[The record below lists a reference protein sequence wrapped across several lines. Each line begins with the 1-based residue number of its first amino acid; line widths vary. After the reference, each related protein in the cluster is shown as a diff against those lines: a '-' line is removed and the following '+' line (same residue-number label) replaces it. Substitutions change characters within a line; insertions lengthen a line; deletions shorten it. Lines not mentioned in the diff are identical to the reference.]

1 MQRVLNIAVTF
12 TLALT
17 AGASSAQPASTSYP
31 ERPIRLVVPFQSG
44 GSYDPVA
51 RVVAHYIGE
60 QMKQQIVTDNRGG
73 ASGQLGGE
81 IIARGNPD
89 GYTVGI
95 LGNNHTITAALKT
108 HMPFDVLKDFVP
120 LTRVGVVDNAVVV
133 HPSVPAKS
141 LKEFIVLVK
150 AHPGKYNYGSGGA
163 AGTTHF
169 AGELFNSLAGTKVTH
184 VPYKSGGP
192 AVVAL
197 VGGETQM
204 MVLNMINA
212 DPHIKAGRIRGL
224 AMASKV
230 RHPLQPDLPTAAEAG
245 LPGLEMTQWY
255 GLVTPLGVPKPIVA
269 RWLSEIK
276 RMVDNPEVVKRLAS
290 QGVTAYSETPEQFL
304 AFMKADIDMNRKI
317 AKAANIK
324 AE

>member
-1 MQRVLNIAVTF
+1 MRRWV
-12 TLALT
+12 T
-17 AGASSAQPASTSYP
+17 AGAVLSIGLAASGSFAQIYP
-31 ERPIRLVVPFQSG
+31 DRPIRLVVPFAAG

-51 RVVAHYIGE
+51 RVVAHYLGE
-60 QMKQQIVTDNRGG
+60 AMKQQIVTDNRGG

-81 IIARGNPD
+81 ILARASPD
-89 GYTVGI
+89 GYTAGI

-108 HMPFDVLKDFVP
+108 GLPFDVLKDFEP
-120 LTRVGVVDNAVVV
+120 LMRVGVVDNALVV

-141 LKEFIVLVK
+141 LKELIALFK
-150 AHPGKYNYGSGGA
+150 ANPGKYNFGSGGA

-192 AVVAL
+192 ATVAL
-197 VGGETQM
+197 VANEVQM

-212 DPHIKAGRIRGL
+212 DPHIKAGRVRGL

-255 GLVTPLGVPKPIVA
+255 GLATPKGVPKPILA
-269 RWLSEIK
+269 RWLSETK
-276 RMVDNPEVVKRLAS
+276 RMVDTPEVIKRLAS
-290 QGVTAYSETPEQFL
+290 QGVTAYSETPAEFL
-304 AFMKADIDMNRKI
+304 AFMKSDIESNRKI

-324 AE
+324 AD

>member
-1 MQRVLNIAVTF
+1 MQRWVNSGVALWVA
-12 TLALT
+12 LA
-17 AGASSAQPASTSYP
+17 AGGSLAQAYP
-31 ERPIRLVVPFQSG
+31 DRPIRLVVPFAAG

-51 RVVAHYIGE
+51 RVVAHYMGE

-73 ASGQLGGE
+73 ASAQLGGE
-81 IIARGNPD
+81 IIARATPD

-108 HMPFDVLKDFVP
+108 GLPFDVLKDFVP
-120 LTRVGVVDNAVVV
+120 LMRVGVVDNALVV

-141 LKEFIVLVK
+141 LKELIALFK
-150 AHPGKYNYGSGGA
+150 ANPGKYNFGSGGA

-192 AVVAL
+192 ATVAL
-197 VGGETQM
+197 VAGETQM

-212 DPHIKAGRIRGL
+212 DPHIKSGRVRGL

-255 GLVTPLGVPKPIVA
+255 GLATPNGVPKPIIA
-269 RWLSEIK
+269 RWLTEIK
-276 RMVDNPEVVKRLAS
+276 RMVETPEVIKRLAS
-290 QGVTAYSETPEQFL
+290 QGVTAYSETPAEFL
-304 AFMKADIDMNRKI
+304 AFMKSDIETNRKI

-324 AE
+324 AD

>member
-1 MQRVLNIAVTF
+1 MRRWV
-12 TLALT
+12 T
-17 AGASSAQPASTSYP
+17 AGAVLSIGLAASGSFAQIYP
-31 ERPIRLVVPFQSG
+31 DRPIRLVVPFAAG

-51 RVVAHYIGE
+51 RVVAHYLGE
-60 QMKQQIVTDNRGG
+60 AMKQQIVTDNRGG

-81 IIARGNPD
+81 ILARASPD

-108 HMPFDVLKDFVP
+108 GLPFDVLKDFEP
-120 LTRVGVVDNAVVV
+120 LMRVGVVDNALVV

-141 LKEFIVLVK
+141 LKELIALFK
-150 AHPGKYNYGSGGA
+150 ANPGKYNFGSGGA

-192 AVVAL
+192 ATVAL
-197 VGGETQM
+197 VANEVQM

-212 DPHIKAGRIRGL
+212 DPHIKAGRVRGL

-255 GLVTPLGVPKPIVA
+255 GLATPKGVPKPILA
-269 RWLSEIK
+269 RWLSETK
-276 RMVDNPEVVKRLAS
+276 RMVDTPEVIKRLAS
-290 QGVTAYSETPEQFL
+290 QGVTAYSETLAEFL
-304 AFMKADIDMNRKI
+304 AFMKSDIESNRKI

-324 AE
+324 AD

>member
-1 MQRVLNIAVTF
+1 MKAYSLAVMGACAACTSAAVL
-12 TLALT
+12 
-17 AGASSAQPASTSYP
+17 AQAYPA
-31 ERPIRLVVPFQSG
+31 RPIRLVVPFAAG

-81 IIARGNPD
+81 ILARGNPD

-95 LGNNHTITAALKT
+95 LGNNHTITAALKSNL
-108 HMPFDVLKDFVP
+108 PFDVLKDFT
-120 LTRVGVVDNAVVV
+120 LLMRVGVVDNAVVV

-141 LKEFIVLVK
+141 LKEFVALAK
-150 AHPGKYNYGSGGA
+150 AAPGKYRFGSGGA

-169 AGELFNSLAGTKVTH
+169 AGELFNSLAGTQVTH

-192 AVVAL
+192 ATVAL
-197 VGGETQM
+197 VAGETHM

-212 DPHIKAGRIRGL
+212 DPHMKSGRLRGL
-224 AMASKV
+224 AMAAKN
-230 RHPLQPDLPTAAEAG
+230 RHPLHPDLPTSAEAG

-255 GLVTPLGVPKPIVA
+255 AMATPVGVPKPIVA
-269 RWLSEIK
+269 RWLVELK

-290 QGVTAYSETPEQFL
+290 QGVTAFSETPEQLL
-304 AFMKADIDMNRKI
+304 AFLRADIEMNRKI
-317 AKAANIK
+317 AKAANIR
-324 AE
+324 AD

>member
-1 MQRVLNIAVTF
+1 MQRILNVAAATL
-12 TLALT
+12 LALT
-17 AGASSAQPASTSYP
+17 AGASYAQTASVAYP
-31 ERPIRLVVPFQSG
+31 DRPIRLVVPFQSG

-60 QMKQQIVTDNRGG
+60 SMKQQIVTDNRGG

-108 HMPFDVLKDFVP
+108 NMPFDVLKDFVP
-120 LTRVGVVDNAVVV
+120 LMRVGVVDNAVVV

-150 AHPGKYNYGSGGA
+150 ANPGKYNYGSGGA

-169 AGELFNSLAGTKVTH
+169 AGELFNSLAGSKVTH

-197 VGGETQM
+197 VGNETQM

-212 DPHIKAGRIRGL
+212 DPHIKSGRLRGL

-230 RHPLQPDLPTAAEAG
+230 RHPLQPELPTSAEAG

-269 RWLSEIK
+269 RWLSELK
-276 RMVDNPEVVKRLAS
+276 RMVDTPEVSKRLAS
-290 QGVTAYSETPEQFL
+290 QGVTAYSETPQQFL
-304 AFMKADIDMNRKI
+304 DFMKADIEVNRKI
-317 AKAANIK
+317 AKIANIK
-324 AE
+324 AD

>member
-1 MQRVLNIAVTF
+1 MHHLLKGLIAS
-12 TLALT
+12 TLAFV
-17 AGASSAQPASTSYP
+17 AGASIAQAYP
-31 ERPIRLVVPFQSG
+31 DRPIRLVVPFAAG

-60 QMKQQIVTDNRGG
+60 SMKQQIVTDNRGG
-73 ASGQLGGE
+73 ASGQLGAE
-81 IIARGNPD
+81 IIAKANPD
-89 GYTVGI
+89 GYTVGL

-108 HMPFDVLKDFVP
+108 NLPFDVLKDFIP
-120 LTRVGVVDNAVVV
+120 LMRVGVVDNVVVV

-141 LKEFIVLVK
+141 LKELVALAK
-150 AHPGKYNYGSGGA
+150 ANPGKYNFGSGGA

-197 VGGETQM
+197 VGNEVQM

-212 DPHIKAGRIRGL
+212 DPHIKSGRLRGL

-230 RHPLQPDLPTAAEAG
+230 RHPLQPDLPTSAEAG

-255 GLVTPLGVPKPIVA
+255 GVVLPNGVPKPIVA
-269 RWLSEIK
+269 RWLSELK
-276 RMVDNPEVVKRLAS
+276 RMIDMPEVRQRLAS
-290 QGVTAYSETPEQFL
+290 QGVTAYSETPQEFL
-304 AFMKADIDMNRKI
+304 AYMRADIDTYRKI
-317 AKAANIK
+317 AKAANIT
-324 AE
+324 AD

>member
-1 MQRVLNIAVTF
+1 MQHLFNTVSAI
-12 TLALT
+12 TLAMVANTTL
-17 AGASSAQPASTSYP
+17 AQSSPANYP
-31 ERPIRLVVPFQSG
+31 DRPIRLVVPFQSG

-60 QMKQQIVTDNRGG
+60 SMKQQIVTDNRGG

-108 HMPFDVLKDFVP
+108 NMPFDVLKDFVP

-141 LKEFIVLVK
+141 LKEFIALVK
-150 AHPGKYNYGSGGA
+150 ANPGKYNYGSGGA

-192 AVVAL
+192 AR
-197 VGGETQM
+197 T
-204 MVLNMINA
+204 I
-212 DPHIKAGRIRGL
+212 
-224 AMASKV
+224 ASK
-230 RHPLQPDLPTAAEAG
+230 LKTA
-245 LPGLEMTQWY
+245 
-255 GLVTPLGVPKPIVA
+255 
-269 RWLSEIK
+269 S
-276 RMVDNPEVVKRLAS
+276 
-290 QGVTAYSETPEQFL
+290 
-304 AFMKADIDMNRKI
+304 
-317 AKAANIK
+317 
-324 AE
+324 

>member
-1 MQRVLNIAVTF
+1 MQHVLNVATTL
-12 TLALT
+12 TLALA
-17 AGASSAQPASTSYP
+17 AGVSSAQTAFTTYP
-31 ERPIRLVVPFQSG
+31 DRPIRLVVPFQSG

-108 HMPFDVLKDFVP
+108 NMPFDVLKDFVP
-120 LTRVGVVDNAVVV
+120 LMRVGVVDNAVVV

-141 LKEFIVLVK
+141 LKEFIALVK
-150 AHPGKYNYGSGGA
+150 ANPGKYNYGSGGA

-230 RHPLQPDLPTAAEAG
+230 RHPLQPDLPTSAEAG

-255 GLVTPLGVPKPIVA
+255 GLVTPLGVSKPIVA

-290 QGVTAYSETPEQFL
+290 QGVTAYSETPQEFL
-304 AFMKADIDMNRKI
+304 AFMKADIEMNRKI
-317 AKAANIK
+317 ARAANIK

>member
-1 MQRVLNIAVTF
+1 MRRWVSEGVAMALVLA
-12 TLALT
+12 
-17 AGASSAQPASTSYP
+17 AGAAFAQSYP
-31 ERPIRLVVPFQSG
+31 DRPIRLVVPFAAG

-51 RVVAHYIGE
+51 RVVAHYMGDAL
-60 QMKQQIVTDNRGG
+60 KQQIVTDNRGG

-81 IIARGNPD
+81 IIARANPD

-108 HMPFDVLKDFVP
+108 NLPFDVLKDFVP
-120 LTRVGVVDNAVVV
+120 LMRVGVVDNAVVV

-141 LKEFIVLVK
+141 LKELVALFK
-150 AHPGKYNYGSGGA
+150 ANPGKYNFGSGGA

-192 AVVAL
+192 ATVAL
-197 VGGETQM
+197 VAGETQM

-212 DPHIKAGRIRGL
+212 DPHIKAGRLRGL
-224 AMASKV
+224 AMASKT

-255 GLVTPLGVPKPIVA
+255 GLATPLGVPKPIVG
-269 RWLSEIK
+269 RWLTELK
-276 RMVDNPEVVKRLAS
+276 RMVENPEVVKRLGS
-290 QGVTAYSETPEQFL
+290 QGVTAYSETPAEFL
-304 AFMKADIDMNRKI
+304 AFMKSDIETNRKI

-324 AE
+324 AD

>member
-1 MQRVLNIAVTF
+1 MQRVLTGF
-12 TLALT
+12 LAAALLAC
-17 AGASSAQPASTSYP
+17 AGVSAAQTYP
-31 ERPIRLVVPFQSG
+31 DRPIRLVVPFAAG

-51 RVVAHYIGE
+51 RVLAHYIGE
-60 QMKQQIVTDNRGG
+60 SMKQQIVTDNRGG

-81 IIARGNPD
+81 IIARANPD
-89 GYTVGI
+89 GYTVGL
-95 LGNNHTITAALKT
+95 LGNNHTITAALKAN
-108 HMPFDVLKDFVP
+108 MPFDVLKDFTP
-120 LTRVGVVDNAVVV
+120 LMRVGVVDNAVVV

-141 LKEFIVLVK
+141 LKELIALAR

-197 VGGETQM
+197 VANEVQM

-212 DPHIKAGRIRGL
+212 DPHIKSGRLRGL

-230 RHPLQPDLPTAAEAG
+230 RHPLQPELPTAAEAG

-255 GLVTPLGVPKPIVA
+255 GVVTPNGVPKPIVA
-269 RWLSEIK
+269 RWLSELQ
-276 RMVDNPEVVKRLAS
+276 RMVDTPEVRQRLAS
-290 QGVTAYSETPEQFL
+290 QGVTAHSETPQQFM
-304 AFMKADIDMNRKI
+304 AFMKSDIDTNRRI
-317 AKAANIK
+317 AKAANIT

>member
-1 MQRVLNIAVTF
+1 MQHVLNVATTL
-12 TLALT
+12 TLALA
-17 AGASSAQPASTSYP
+17 AGVSSAQTASTTYP
-31 ERPIRLVVPFQSG
+31 DRPIRLVVPFQSG

-51 RVVAHYIGE
+51 RVIAHYIGE
-60 QMKQQIVTDNRGG
+60 SMKQQIVTDNRGG

-108 HMPFDVLKDFVP
+108 NMPFDVLKDFVP
-120 LTRVGVVDNAVVV
+120 LMRVGVVDNAVVV

-141 LKEFIVLVK
+141 LKEFIALVK
-150 AHPGKYNYGSGGA
+150 ANPGKYNYGSGGA

-230 RHPLQPDLPTAAEAG
+230 RHPLQPDLPTSAEAG

-255 GLVTPLGVPKPIVA
+255 GLVTPLGVSKPIVA

-290 QGVTAYSETPEQFL
+290 QGVTAYSETPQEFL
-304 AFMKADIDMNRKI
+304 AFMKADIEMNRKI
-317 AKAANIK
+317 ARAANIK

>member
-1 MQRVLNIAVTF
+1 MQRVKKVAAAAVLT
-12 TLALT
+12 LT
-17 AGASSAQPASTSYP
+17 AGTLSAQTTTTAYP

-95 LGNNHTITAALKT
+95 LGNNHTITAALKAT
-108 HMPFDVLKDFVP
+108 MPFDVLKDFVP

-133 HPSVPAKS
+133 HLSVPAKS
-141 LKEFIVLVK
+141 LKEFVALVK
-150 AHPGKYNYGSGGA
+150 ANPGKYNFGSGGA

-212 DPHIKAGRIRGL
+212 DPHIKAGRLRGL

-230 RHPLQPDLPTAAEAG
+230 RHPLQPDLPTSAEAG

-269 RWLSEIK
+269 RWLSETK

-290 QGVTAYSETPEQFL
+290 QGVTAYFETPQEFL
-304 AFMKADIDMNRKI
+304 AFMKADIEMNRKI

>member
-1 MQRVLNIAVTF
+1 MRRWVSKGVAMGFVLAAGTTF
-12 TLALT
+12 
-17 AGASSAQPASTSYP
+17 AQAYP
-31 ERPIRLVVPFQSG
+31 ERPIRLVVPFAAG

-60 QMKQQIVTDNRGG
+60 SMKQQIVTDNRGG

-81 IIARGNPD
+81 IIARANAD

-108 HMPFDVLKDFVP
+108 GLPFDVLKDFVP
-120 LTRVGVVDNAVVV
+120 LMRVGVVDNAVVV
-133 HPSVPAKS
+133 HPSLPVKS
-141 LKEFIVLVK
+141 LKELVALFK
-150 AHPGKYNYGSGGA
+150 ANPGKYNFGSGGA

-192 AVVAL
+192 ATVAL
-197 VGGETQM
+197 VANEVQM

-212 DPHIKAGRIRGL
+212 DPHIKGGRLRGL
-224 AMASKV
+224 AMASKT

-255 GLVTPLGVPKPIVA
+255 GLVTPNGVPKPIVG
-269 RWLSEIK
+269 RWLGELK

-290 QGVTAYSETPEQFL
+290 QGVTAYSETPAEFL
-304 AFMKADIDMNRKI
+304 AFMKSDIESNRKI

-324 AE
+324 AD

>member
-1 MQRVLNIAVTF
+1 MDGVLKGIIAGA
-12 TLALT
+12 LAAA
-17 AGASSAQPASTSYP
+17 AGASFAQQNYP

-51 RVVAHYIGE
+51 RVIAHYIGE
-60 QMKQQIVTDNRGG
+60 SMKQQIVTDNRGG

-81 IIARGNPD
+81 IIARANPD
-89 GYTVGI
+89 GYTVGL

-108 HMPFDVLKDFVP
+108 NMPFDVLKDFVP

-141 LKEFIVLVK
+141 LKEFIALVK
-150 AHPGKYNYGSGGA
+150 ANPGKYNYGSGGA

-212 DPHIKAGRIRGL
+212 DPHLKGGRIRGL

-230 RHPLQPDLPTAAEAG
+230 RHALQPDLPTAAEAG

-255 GLVTPLGVPKPIVA
+255 GMVTPNGVPKPIVA
-269 RWLSEIK
+269 RWLSELK
-276 RMVDNPEVVKRLAS
+276 RMVETPEVIKRLAS
-290 QGVTAYSETPEQFL
+290 QGVTAHSETPQEFL
-304 AFMKADIDMNRKI
+304 AFMKADIETNRKI

-324 AE
+324 AD